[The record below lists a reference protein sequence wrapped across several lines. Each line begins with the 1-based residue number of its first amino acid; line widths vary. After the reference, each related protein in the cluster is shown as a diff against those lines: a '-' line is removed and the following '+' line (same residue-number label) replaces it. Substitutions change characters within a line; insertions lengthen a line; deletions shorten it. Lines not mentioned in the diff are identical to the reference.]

1 MQGMDSLLQ
10 AAVERGDV
18 VGIAA
23 AAGNAAGTLY
33 EGAAGSRGNGLPM
46 TPDTVGWIASM
57 TKAITTTAV
66 LQLVEAGRLSL
77 DAPIAEVLPAL
88 ANPMVLEGGTL
99 RPAKGV
105 ITLRQLLTHTSGFA
119 YNMWHADLAA
129 HMAKEGIPSTGTC
142 QKRALAVPL
151 VADPGT
157 AWSYSIGIDW
167 AGQAAE
173 AVTGKTLDVLI
184 REGVTGPLGM
194 TDTVFRLGPEQRA
207 KLTAMHA
214 RGADGGLTPIPFEIP
229 QEPEFHM
236 GGGGLYGTA
245 RDYLRFCRMW
255 LNGGTLDGA
264 RVLRPETVAEA
275 MRDHIGKLAVQQMVS
290 AVPDA
295 TYDVPL
301 FPGMRCGW
309 GLSFLVNDEAGP
321 DGRSAGSVFWAGLS
335 NCYYWIDVKRDRA
348 GVIVTQSLPFADPR
362 VLAVLGEFERAVYAA

>member
-1 MQGMDSLLQ
+1 MQAIDALLR

-23 AAGNAAGTLY
+23 AAGNAASTLY
-33 EGAAGSRGNGLPM
+33 EGAAGSRGSGQPM
-46 TPDTVGWIASM
+46 APDTVGWLASM
-57 TKAITTTAV
+57 TKAITTVAV
-66 LQLVEAGRLSL
+66 LQQVEAGRLSL

-88 ANPMVLEGGTL
+88 ARPMVLEGRSL
-99 RPAKGV
+99 RPAKGA
-105 ITLRQLLTHTSGFA
+105 ITLRQLLTHTSGFG

-129 HMAKEGIPSTGTC
+129 YMAKEGIPPVASC
-142 QKRALAVPL
+142 RLRALEAPL

-157 AWSYSIGIDW
+157 AWNYGIGIDW

-173 AVTGKTLDVLI
+173 AVTGKTLDALI

-194 TDTVFRLGPEQRA
+194 TDTVFRLGPVQRA
-207 KLTAMHA
+207 KLSAMHK
-214 RGADGGLTPIPFEIP
+214 READGRLTPIPFEMP
-229 QEPEFHM
+229 QEPEFFM

-255 LNGGTLDGA
+255 LNHGMLDGA
-264 RVLRPETVAEA
+264 QVLRPETVAEA
-275 MRDHIGKLAVQQMVS
+275 MRDHLGPLAVQQMVT
-290 AVPDA
+290 AVPEA
-295 TYDVPL
+295 SYDVPL

-309 GLSFLVNDEAGP
+309 GLSFLVNDEVGP

-335 NCYYWIDVKRDRA
+335 NCYYWIDPKRDRA

-362 VLAVLGEFERAVYAA
+362 VLAVLAAFERAIYA